1 MAKEHITEL
10 AAELEKCGKVLLE
23 IAEAI
28 RTGQPPKKKVQEVAK
43 KELTLEDVRK
53 VAADKSRQ
61 GFTEEVRKLIQKYGA
76 KKLSEVDHGRYGDFM
91 KELEEIGHAG

>member
-1 MAKEHITEL
+1 MTKEHITEL
-10 AAELEKCGKVLLE
+10 AAELEKCGKVLLQ
-23 IAEAI
+23 IAEVMQ
-28 RTGQPPKKKVQEVAK
+28 TEQPPEKKVQEDAK

-61 GFTEEVRKLIQKYGA
+61 GFTEDVRNLIQKYGA
-76 KKLSEVDHGRYGDFM
+76 KKLSEVDHGRYEDFM